1 MPTIPHIKKKIGQKH
16 LVWFQ
21 NSNAFIQF
29 EEPAWFVFKKTAKR
43 YKTKTIAEAVAI
55 RYGIPAK
62 ESLTFVQEI
71 QSGINKLNK
80 PEPILNKT
88 KQYAADLN
96 TKTFANYSTHHYR
109 VGAKTI
115 TFTYENQ
122 YFEQFIHPLLCHLET
137 DQPSPETSP
146 IEMAPLF
153 ELFSYEQQ
161 IIFRFNGAIKGSW
174 TKDESHLTKGLI
186 FIYLINVI
194 NNKTEGDW
202 LMTIHA
208 SALTNGTKTILFSAP
223 PGNGKTTI
231 AALLQAQG
239 YQIISDDFVPI
250 EKNTFQAYPFPIA
263 MSVKEG
269 SIDLLSTLYP
279 VLEQKSSTFISP
291 EKTVRYLPPN
301 HHTNYTTDIHP
312 LHEII
317 FISYDPS
324 IDFKWEKYDLIKGFQ
339 LLLDQSWISPHPAS
353 IELLFERITQL
364 DFYHLTYSNNQKAL
378 EAITNL
384 FKNDE

>member
-29 EEPAWFVFKKTAKR
+29 EEPAWFVFQKTTKR
-43 YKTKTIAEAVAI
+43 YKTKTIAETVAF

-62 ESLTFVQEI
+62 ESLTFAHEI
-71 QSGINKLNK
+71 QSKINSLNK
-80 PEPILNKT
+80 PEPPPNKT
-88 KQYAADLN
+88 KQYVADLN
-96 TKTFANYSTHHYR
+96 TKTFASYTTHHYR
-109 VGAKTI
+109 LGTKTI

-137 DQPSPETSP
+137 DQPSPEILPT
-146 IEMAPLF
+146 ETTPLF
-153 ELFSYEQQ
+153 ELFSYEHQ
-161 IIFRFNGAIKGSW
+161 IIFRFNGTIKGFW

-186 FIYLINVI
+186 FIYLINVMY
-194 NNKTEGDW
+194 NKTEEDW

-208 SALTNGTKTILFSAP
+208 SALTNGSKTILFSAP

-231 AALLQAQG
+231 AALLQTQG

-250 EKNTFQAYPFPIA
+250 DKNTFQAYPFPIA
-263 MSVKEG
+263 MSIKGG
-269 SIDLLSTLYP
+269 SMDLLSVHYP
-279 VLEQKSSTFISP
+279 VLEQKPSTFISP
-291 EKTVRYLPPN
+291 EKIVRYLPSNHQPN
-301 HHTNYTTDIHP
+301 HTTDIHP
-312 LHEII
+312 VHEII
-317 FISYDPS
+317 FISYNPAV
-324 IDFKWEKYDLIKGFQ
+324 DFQWEKYDLIKGFQ

-364 DFYHLTYSNNQKAL
+364 DFYQLTYSNNQKAL